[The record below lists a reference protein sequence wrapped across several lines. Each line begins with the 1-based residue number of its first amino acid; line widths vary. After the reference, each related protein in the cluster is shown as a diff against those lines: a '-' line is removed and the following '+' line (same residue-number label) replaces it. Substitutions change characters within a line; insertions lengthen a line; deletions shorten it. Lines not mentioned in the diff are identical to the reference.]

1 MKHESVLRISLYK
14 KLCALVVAVLLYVVS
29 MPLVVAQHEM
39 HDQKP
44 SQKKR
49 QAAPK
54 KRTPRRRATTASR
67 TRRGRVRPNAKPS
80 TQGQPAT
87 TTPAEEPAAS
97 QQTSPQES
105 GAMPQPSPQATPAA
119 TPHMHPGMQQ
129 QPVQATL
136 PETVTPVEKLT
147 PPVAP
152 AGDVP
157 QLTQPAPT
165 SSAEQG
171 PMLRLEDL
179 ERMALESNPT
189 IAQSESSIR
198 AAEGRRRQAG
208 AFPNPVVGYMGEEL
222 GLRSPFSRGGEHK
235 VFAEQTIPLGGKL
248 GKSRRIFAREKE
260 QVEALAEAQRTR
272 VLNSVRTLYYDALG
286 VQRLV
291 ELRVELARLSSEAV
305 EITKELYNVGQADK
319 PDYLEIEIE
328 AQRAEIERLRA
339 ENDREQVW
347 RALGAMVGKP
357 DLRPTRLAGRL
368 EEAANTLDEEQIL
381 TTLLSDSP
389 EIRSARAGIERARA
403 VLSRARA
410 ERVPD
415 LFLRGALG
423 SAQSLDPTHKGR
435 HLEGSIEAGITIPIW
450 DRKSGGISAA
460 QAELEIAEREL
471 QRLQLSLRT
480 QLSAGFREYRNAL
493 LVVDKYRTRIIP
505 AARAAYDMYLANFR
519 QMAASYPQVLIA
531 QRTLFQVQ
539 AEYARALVDLRRT
552 GVGIR
557 GFLLTGGL
565 DALARPGEQR
575 EGTEGFKLRSA
586 SEAAGDSDNR

>member
-1 MKHESVLRISLYK
+1 MKHRSVLKISLRK
-14 KLCALVVAVLLYVVS
+14 QLCALIIAIILIGVET
-29 MPLVVAQHEM
+29 PLVVAQHEM
-39 HDQKP
+39 HDQKS
-44 SQKKR
+44 SQKKK

-54 KRTPRRRATTASR
+54 KRTTRRRATSARR
-67 TRRGRVRPNAKPS
+67 TRVRARPGVPQT

-87 TTPAEEPAAS
+87 TPPAQEP
-97 QQTSPQES
+97 TSTEAQPT
-105 GAMPQPSPQATPAA
+105 PQPSPQATPA
-119 TPHMHPGMQQ
+119 TPHMHPGAQQ
-129 QPVQATL
+129 QPVQTM
-136 PETVTPVEKLT
+136 PSETVTPVEKLT

-152 AGDVP
+152 TGREEQTTPSA
-157 QLTQPAPT
+157 QQP
-165 SSAEQG
+165 SVDQE

-189 IAQSESSIR
+189 VAQSEASIR
-198 AAEGRRRQAG
+198 AVEGRRRQAG

-222 GLRSPFSRGGEHK
+222 GVRAPFSRGGEHK

-260 QVEALAEAQRTR
+260 QVEALAEAQRAR

-286 VQRLV
+286 AQRLV
-291 ELRVELARLSSEAV
+291 ELRADLARLSSEAV

-357 DLRPTRLAGRL
+357 DLQPTRLAGSL
-368 EEAANTLDEEQIL
+368 EEAATALEEEQVL
-381 TTLLSDSP
+381 ATLLSDSP
-389 EIRSARAGIERARA
+389 EVRSARAGIERARA
-403 VLSRARA
+403 VVSRARA
-410 ERVPD
+410 ERIPD

-423 SAQSLDPTHKGR
+423 SGQGFDPAHSR
-435 HLEGSIEAGITIPIW
+435 RQLEGSIEAGITIPIW
-450 DRKSGGISAA
+450 DRKRGGISAA
-460 QAELEIAEREL
+460 EAELEIAEREL
-471 QRLQLSLRT
+471 QRLQLSLRVR
-480 QLSAGFREYRNAL
+480 LSSSFREYRNAL
-493 LVVDKYRTRIIP
+493 LVVEKYRTRIIP
-505 AARAAYDMYLANFR
+505 AARSAYDMYLANFR

-552 GVGIR
+552 GVSLR

-565 DALARPGEQR
+565 DAISRPGER
-575 EGTEGFKLRSA
+575 GEGTEGFKLRSA

>member
-1 MKHESVLRISLYK
+1 
-14 KLCALVVAVLLYVVS
+14 
-29 MPLVVAQHEM
+29 
-39 HDQKP
+39 
-44 SQKKR
+44 
-49 QAAPK
+49 
-54 KRTPRRRATTASR
+54 
-67 TRRGRVRPNAKPS
+67 
-80 TQGQPAT
+80 
-87 TTPAEEPAAS
+87 
-97 QQTSPQES
+97 
-105 GAMPQPSPQATPAA
+105 
-119 TPHMHPGMQQ
+119 
-129 QPVQATL
+129 
-136 PETVTPVEKLT
+136 
-147 PPVAP
+147 
-152 AGDVP
+152 
-157 QLTQPAPT
+157 
-165 SSAEQG
+165 
-171 PMLRLEDL
+171 MLRLEDL
-179 ERMALESNPT
+179 ESMALESNPT
-189 IAQSESSIR
+189 VAQSEASIR

-222 GLRSPFSRGGEHK
+222 GLRAPFSRGGEHK

-260 QVEALAEAQRTR
+260 QVEALAEAQRAR
-272 VLNSVRTLYYDALG
+272 VLNSVRSLYYDALG
-286 VQRLV
+286 AQRLV
-291 ELRVELARLSSEAV
+291 ELRVELARLSSDAV

-328 AQRAEIERLRA
+328 AQRAEIDRLRA

-357 DLRPTRLAGRL
+357 ELRPTRLAGSL
-368 EEAANTLDEEQIL
+368 EEAANTLDEEQVLAALL
-381 TTLLSDSP
+381 TESP

-423 SAQSLDPTHKGR
+423 SGQSFDPTHTGR
-435 HLEGSIEAGITIPIW
+435 QLEGSIEAGITLPIW

-471 QRLQLSLRT
+471 QRLQLSLRA

-552 GVGIR
+552 GVRLR
-557 GFLLTGGL
+557 GFMLTGGL
-565 DALARPGEQR
+565 DAIARPGEQR

-586 SEAAGDSDNR
+586 SEAAGDSDKPE